1 MRFKVVVLM
10 CFYFVCLLKGDF
22 IMKQF
27 CIPDM
32 HTASEFFVDDR
43 VFLQSILNEFCHVI
57 FQLRIVVIFK
67 AFFFFC

>member
-1 MRFKVVVLM
+1 
-10 CFYFVCLLKGDF
+10 
-22 IMKQF
+22 
-27 CIPDM
+27 M

-67 AFFFFC
+67 AFFFFVNFFHDLSDKRYS